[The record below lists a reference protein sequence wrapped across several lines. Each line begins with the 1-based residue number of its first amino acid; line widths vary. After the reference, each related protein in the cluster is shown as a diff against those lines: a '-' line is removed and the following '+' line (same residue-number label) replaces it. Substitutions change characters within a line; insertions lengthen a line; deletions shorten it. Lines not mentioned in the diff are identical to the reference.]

1 MPAINQGNGI
11 IKKVIAFQR
20 KFARKFSSNLKRAFS
35 ECASL
40 RSLKSKIKPLFSQF
54 PLPQMGIVRIFL
66 LSEVSGGAKDAFEAP
81 KTLVPLFPSYEET
94 IFGSSWGTCD
104 LRARKMSWVIN
115 AEITRELRNW
125 GSDSGIISLGTMLII
140 AAKLDVGNGLDFHPG
155 IF

>member
-1 MPAINQGNGI
+1 MPAINQGNVI

-20 KFARKFSSNLKRAFS
+20 KFARKFSSNLKRAFNA
-35 ECASL
+35 CAPL
-40 RSLKSKIKPLFSQF
+40 CSLKSKIKPLFLNSLLRKWESF
-54 PLPQMGIVRIFL
+54 AFFL

-81 KTLVPLFPSYEET
+81 KTPVPLFSSYEET

-125 GSDSGIISLGTMLII
+125 GSDSGIMSLGTMLII